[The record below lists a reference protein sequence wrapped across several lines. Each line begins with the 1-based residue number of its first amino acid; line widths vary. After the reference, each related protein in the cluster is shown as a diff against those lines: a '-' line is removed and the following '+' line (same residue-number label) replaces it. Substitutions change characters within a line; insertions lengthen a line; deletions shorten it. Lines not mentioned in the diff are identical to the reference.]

1 MTLRM
6 GPDTRGVAPEQAPAD
21 EAAAQRLLQ
30 HRAESSGCSSQG
42 ISADEAVSADA
53 GIGTSEAERA
63 AVAVAVP
70 EAIRLNVPESAATH
84 HGPTYTLTKS
94 VFLIGFMG
102 AGKTSVARRLARV
115 CGTASIDMDT
125 YLQRWAQRS
134 IAEIFD
140 EEGEDGFREIET
152 AVLREIMGMGPLVV
166 SCGGGV
172 VTQEENRALL
182 QDAGFVVHLRVTAD
196 EARNRISNIKSR
208 PLFADQERAVR
219 LNEERMPLYSELA
232 DATVATGDRNVGSIA
247 SEVKRILVSRGVLV
261 EKG

>member
-1 MTLRM
+1 MTLRK
-6 GPDTRGVAPEQAPAD
+6 GPDAHGVVPESSAAD
-21 EAAAQRLLQ
+21 EAAGQRLLQ
-30 HRAESSGCSSQG
+30 HRAELSDCSSQG
-42 ISADEAVSADA
+42 ISAGEDVSAGA
-53 GIGTSEAERA
+53 SIGTSEAEQA
-63 AVAVAVP
+63 AASSAAP
-70 EAIRLNVPESAATH
+70 EAIRLNVPESAAIH
-84 HGPTYTLTKS
+84 HGPTYVLTKP

-140 EEGEDGFREIET
+140 QEGEDGFRRIET
-152 AVLREIMGMGPLVV
+152 AVLREIMGMGSLVV

-172 VTQEENRALL
+172 VTQEENRVLL

-208 PLFADQERAVR
+208 PLFADQERATQ

-247 SEVKRILVSRGVLV
+247 AEVKRILVNRGVLV